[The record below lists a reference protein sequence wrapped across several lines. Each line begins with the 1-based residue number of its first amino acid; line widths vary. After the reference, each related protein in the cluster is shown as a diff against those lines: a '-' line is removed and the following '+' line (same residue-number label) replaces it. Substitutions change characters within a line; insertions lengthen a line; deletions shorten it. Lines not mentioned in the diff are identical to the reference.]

1 MPNESLNNRFF
12 LWICVPL
19 DKMNHL
25 YETNEEKQTISLFCL
40 PYFDSAINT
49 TCKYVSIIKQLLR
62 YDAFDLSFV
71 TILNLIILDY
81 FKLLLLSHR
90 LQKQSHYIFHWAF
103 FFTFVS
109 NPFLWNSR
117 ILPFIRPTEII
128 WSSLEK
134 LWHVKLSYLL
144 K

>member
-1 MPNESLNNRFF
+1 MPNECLDYGFF
-12 LWICVPL
+12 LWICIPL
-19 DKMNHL
+19 
-25 YETNEEKQTISLFCL
+25 ETSIIFENEKLNNSFYYS
-40 PYFDSAINT
+40 PYFDSAIYT
-49 TCKYVSIIKQLLR
+49 ACEYVSIVEQLLW
-62 YDAFDLSFV
+62 YDAFDFSLV

-81 FKLLLLSHR
+81 FKLLLLNHR
-90 LQKQSHYIFHWAF
+90 LQNNLTFIFNLLL
-103 FFTFVS
+103 FTFVS

-134 LWHVKLSYLL
+134 LWHVKLSYLT